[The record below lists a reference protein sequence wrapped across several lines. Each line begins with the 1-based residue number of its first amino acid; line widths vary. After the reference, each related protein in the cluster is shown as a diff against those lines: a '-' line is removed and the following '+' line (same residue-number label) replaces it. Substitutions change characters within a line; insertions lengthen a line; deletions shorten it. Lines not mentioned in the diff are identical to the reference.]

1 MTVRFLFL
9 RLVFCLARA
18 VPVATAVTVFV
29 TVAFPATTAAKIAV
43 VVFGIV
49 FFIVII
55 MAGGGRRTTATVTAT
70 RNSFFLSSYDK
81 KQCEE

>member
-9 RLVFCLARA
+9 RLVFCIARA

-49 FFIVII
+49 FFILII
-55 MAGGGRRTTATVTAT
+55 MAGGRTTATVTAT
-70 RNSFFLSSYDK
+70 
-81 KQCEE
+81 